1 MEGDLQ
7 FYYGIDLRDLWR
19 PGGGASRLTYRR
31 LLVLVGR
38 LPQDS
43 AFMSACRDQFPI
55 SPETA
60 AMYRLEEVLSGKKSP
75 MWDAKKRMRDKAAH
89 EAALARHR
97 VRAVSHNKKFL
108 EARRRARTSG

>member
-7 FYYGIDLRDLWR
+7 FYYNIDLRDLWR

-43 AFMSACRDQFPI
+43 AFMSACKDSFPV

-60 AMYRLEEVLSGKKSP
+60 ALYRLEEILTRQRSP
-75 MWDAKKRMRDKAAH
+75 MWDAKKRLRDKAEH
-89 EAALARHR
+89 EAALLRHR
-97 VRAVSHNKKFL
+97 GRAASHNRKFL
-108 EARRRARTSG
+108 EARRKARTSG